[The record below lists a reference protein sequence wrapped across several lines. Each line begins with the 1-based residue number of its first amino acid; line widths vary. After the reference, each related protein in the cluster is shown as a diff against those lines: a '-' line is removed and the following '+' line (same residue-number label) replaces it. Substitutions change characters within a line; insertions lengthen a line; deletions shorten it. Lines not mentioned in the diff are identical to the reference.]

1 VEQVLSYQS
10 RLAGLPHGE
19 RPQERMER
27 FGAEALSDT
36 ELLAMLLRKGT
47 RSRDVLAVAD
57 ELMLKGGSLSGLLA
71 LDAADLLKVHGIGR
85 VKALQI
91 AAVLEMARRAIL
103 QRAEEQP
110 VFDRPE
116 LVYQFFQPIVVGLEV
131 EYFWVLCLNRKNR
144 LIRRCEV
151 TKGTASASLI
161 HPREFFRAGVQ
172 NGASALIAVHN
183 HPSGDPS
190 PSSADIQVT
199 RRLRESAAILDI
211 DLLDHV
217 IVGRSSADAHGLGF
231 YSFSE
236 AGLL

>member
-1 VEQVLSYQS
+1 
-10 RLAGLPHGE
+10 
-19 RPQERMER
+19 
-27 FGAEALSDT
+27 
-36 ELLAMLLRKGT
+36 MLLRKGT
-47 RSRDVLAVAD
+47 RSRDVLAVAED
-57 ELMLKGGSLSGLLA
+57 LLSEGGSLSGLLS
-71 LDAADLLKVHGIGR
+71 LGTGDLLKIHGIGR

-103 QRAEEQP
+103 ERAEEQP

-116 LVYQFFQPIVVGLEV
+116 LVYRFFQPIIAGLEV

-144 LIRRCEV
+144 LMRRCEV

-161 HPREFFRAGVQ
+161 HPREFFRPGIQ
-172 NGASALIAVHN
+172 SGASALIAVHN
-183 HPSGDPS
+183 HPSGDPA

-199 RRLRESAAILDI
+199 RRLRESAGVLDL

-217 IVGRSSADAHGLGF
+217 IVGRGSADPRNLGF